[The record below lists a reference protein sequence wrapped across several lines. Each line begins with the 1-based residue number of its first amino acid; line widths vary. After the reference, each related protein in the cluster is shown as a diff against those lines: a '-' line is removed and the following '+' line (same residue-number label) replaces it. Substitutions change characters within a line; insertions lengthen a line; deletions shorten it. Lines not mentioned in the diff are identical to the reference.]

1 MADHFDDDELLA
13 RLRAADPVDPRR
25 LPSPTSASASAD
37 LLREITVTDTAQ
49 PTERPSRTGPGLR
62 PLLIGAAAAV
72 ALLAGIV
79 ALATGGDDGAETATT
94 ETTVAGVDPGGISP
108 SGGLAMCV
116 EMYDLTTLANREVAF
131 DGVVQSVS
139 GDSVTFSVN
148 EAFRGVDGSTITLE
162 GAGTIGGLTSVGD
175 ALSLE
180 PGTRL
185 LVAGDGGFA
194 WSCGFTQPYDEAVA
208 AEWAAALS

>member
-1 MADHFDDDELLA
+1 MADHFDDELLA

-49 PTERPSRTGPGLR
+49 LTQQRRRPAGPGLR
-62 PLLIGAAAAV
+62 PLLIGAAAAI

-79 ALATGGDDGAETATT
+79 ALATGGDDGGEAATT
-94 ETTVAGVDPGGISP
+94 EPTVAPPDPAGISP
-108 SGGLAMCV
+108 SGGLASCV
-116 EMYDLTTLANREVAF
+116 EVYDLTTLANREVAF
-131 DGVVQSVS
+131 DGTVQAVS

-148 EAFRGVDGSTITLE
+148 EAYRGVDGSTITLD
-162 GAGTIGGLTSVGD
+162 GAGTIGGLTSAGEP
-175 ALSLE
+175 LSLE
-180 PGTRL
+180 QGTRL

-194 WSCGFTQPYDEAVA
+194 WSCGFTQAYDAAVA
-208 AEWAAALS
+208 DEWEAALS